1 MKKNHRILAISA
13 LCATLSACVQ
23 YYDGANVHNGQLPTQ
38 PALVPAAPAINPL
51 TIEGKNLPTYVN
63 PFPAGT
69 YEHFAAMPAY
79 PTTMDDYCDEKL
91 LGQLTANNSKLIVC
105 LPQQRARVYVNG
117 RVAMDW
123 PVSTGTAGHETPTG
137 TFRIIEKKEE
147 HASNRYGRFVNNK
160 GKTVNSNADTANGIP
175 EGTTFVAA
183 PMPFWH
189 RLTLDGVG
197 LHVGKV
203 VPGKRLSHGC
213 VRSPRNAIKKF
224 YEYSVLGMP
233 AYISCAVEDY
243 NRGGALR
250 SSDVKWRPGGD
261 YTDLAPGQ
269 SVVPGASPMPVAPA
283 APAQPA
289 AREVQTI

>member
-1 MKKNHRILAISA
+1 MKKPQILTATV
-13 LCATLSACVQ
+13 LCAMLAACTQ
-23 YYDGANVHNGQLPTQ
+23 YNDGAYIHGDQLPVQQ
-38 PALVPAAPAINPL
+38 PVHVTYVPQVNPL
-51 TIEGKNLPTYVN
+51 DIPNKNLPTYTN
-63 PFPAGT
+63 PYPAGT
-69 YEHFAAMPAY
+69 YEHFVAQPKY
-79 PTTMDDYCDEKL
+79 PLTMDDYCDEKL
-91 LGQLTANNSKLIVC
+91 LGLLNANNSKIIIC

-137 TFRIIEKKEE
+137 TFRIIEKKED
-147 HASNRYGRFVNNK
+147 HQSNRYGRFVNSN
-160 GKTVNSNADTANGIP
+160 GKTTDSNADTANGIP
-175 EGTTFVAA
+175 EGNTFIAA

-213 VRSPRNAIKKF
+213 IRSPRSAIKKF
-224 YEYSVLGMP
+224 YDYSVLGMP

-269 SVVPGASPMPVAPA
+269 SVVPIAPPP
-283 APAQPA
+283 APTPAPQPGNG
-289 AREVQTI
+289 EVRTI